1 MVSRQPLSMSA
12 HSKSPA
18 GTLWVAVVLV
28 LIPPVPPARACLICL
43 PVPTTSPVDY
53 LLEADL
59 IVVAREDPGAP
70 YWLTPTEILRGDA
83 TGIGRSFFLEAPLR
97 PGPSLDRNREVI
109 CAYGSHLG
117 DSQPE
122 WVRVGDSGAD
132 FNLLVAEIL
141 QSREQWQLHPGKRA
155 TYFSRYLDHQNQ
167 QIRML
172 AHLEVARAPYDQI
185 REFKGILTFPELRSS
200 LQNFRLTD
208 WHPLYILLLAQ
219 SEEAEDLMLISGKV
233 RSAAETGLSLHLAAW
248 VTGWLEI
255 EPESALQFLEREYLS
270 GNPRDTAEIRAIF
283 RALSVHGKRGHQY
296 LRERIAK
303 AYRAILHQQPQ
314 IAPGVV
320 NDLMN
325 WQQWGLADSLRPITA
340 SPPPG
345 MDQASVLQIHAYLRK
360 AQDIADTRPADE
372 ETGSGW
378 IPLLITLFL
387 LLALPAGLSL
397 HHRWAARARPS

>member
-18 GTLWVAVVLV
+18 GTLWVAVVLA

-283 RALSVHGKRGHQY
+283 RALSVHGNRGHQY

-360 AQDIADTRPADE
+360 AQDIADTPPADE
-372 ETGSGW
+372 EAGSGW

-397 HHRWAARARPS
+397 HRRWTA

>member
-1 MVSRQPLSMSA
+1 MVSWQPLSMSA

-283 RALSVHGKRGHQY
+283 RALSVHGNRGHQY

-345 MDQASVLQIHAYLRK
+345 MDQASILQIHAYLRK
-360 AQDIADTRPADE
+360 AQDIADTHPADE

>member
-1 MVSRQPLSMSA
+1 MVPRQPESMSA
-12 HSKSPA
+12 HTKSPPQF
-18 GTLWVAVVLV
+18 LWVAAVLV
-28 LIPPVPPARACLICL
+28 LIPPIPPAQACLICL

-53 LLEADL
+53 LLGADL

-70 YWLTPTEILRGDA
+70 YWLTPIEILSGDP
-83 TGIGRSFFLEAPLR
+83 TDIDRSFFLEAPLR
-97 PGPSLDRNREVI
+97 PGPSLNRNREVI
-109 CAYGSHLG
+109 CAYGSPLG
-117 DSQPE
+117 ESQPG
-122 WVRVGDSGAD
+122 WARVGDANAD
-132 FNLLVAEIL
+132 LSLLVAEIM
-141 QSREQWQLHPGKRA
+141 QNREQWELHPEKRA
-155 TYFSRYLDHQNQ
+155 TYFSRYLGHRNQ

-185 REFKGILTFPELRSS
+185 REFKGILTFAELRSS

-219 SEEAEDLMLISGKV
+219 SGQAEDLTLISGKV

-255 EPESALQFLEREYLS
+255 EPESAFQFLERDYLS

-283 RALSVHGKRGHQY
+283 RALSVHGNRGHQY

-303 AYRAILHQQPQ
+303 GYRAILHQQPQ
-314 IAPGVV
+314 MAPGVA

-345 MDQASVLQIHAYLRK
+345 MDQASLLQIHAYLRK
-360 AQDIADTRPADE
+360 AQDIADTPPADE
-372 ETGSGW
+372 EAGSGW
-378 IPLLITLFL
+378 RPLLITLFL

-397 HHRWAARARPS
+397 HHRWTARARPS

>member
-1 MVSRQPLSMSA
+1 MVPRQPVSMST
-12 HSKSPA
+12 HTQSPPRL
-18 GTLWVAVVLV
+18 LWVAVVLV
-28 LIPPVPPARACLICL
+28 LITPIPPAQACLICL

-53 LLEADL
+53 LLGADL

-70 YWLTPTEILRGDA
+70 YWLTPTQILRGDA
-83 TGIGRSFFLEAPLR
+83 TGIDRSFFLEAPLR

-122 WVRVGDSGAD
+122 WVRVGDASAD

-141 QSREQWQLHPGKRA
+141 QNREQWQSHPGKRA
-155 TYFSRYLDHQNQ
+155 TYFSRYLGHQNQ

-219 SEEAEDLMLISGKV
+219 SGQGEDLTLISGKV

-270 GNPRDTAEIRAIF
+270 GNPRDAAEIRAIF
-283 RALSVHGKRGHQY
+283 RALSVHGNRGHQH
-296 LRERIAK
+296 LRERIAE

-314 IAPGVV
+314 MAPGVV

-325 WQQWGLADSLRPITA
+325 WQQWGLADSLRPITT
-340 SPPPG
+340 SPPAG
-345 MDQASVLQIHAYLRK
+345 MDQASLLQIHAYLRK
-360 AQDIADTRPADE
+360 AQDIADTPPADE
-372 ETGSGW
+372 EAGSGW
-378 IPLLITLFL
+378 RPVLITLFL
-387 LLALPAGLSL
+387 LLILPAVLSL
-397 HHRWAARARPS
+397 CHRWAARARPS